1 MTVALINRWPAERGV
16 ERIRPLPGST
26 SRQQEGARLLEIT
39 AEGLTKDFGRV
50 RAIDDV
56 SFELRPGRVVGVL
69 GPNGSGK
76 TTLLRMLLGLVI
88 PSSGKIAIGGRRFGD
103 LAPPVAQVRAGLAAR
118 PLHPARSARAPL
130 RVRATEASLPRERV
144 EACLER
150 VGLTEAADR
159 RIGTFSLGMGQRLAP
174 PPAAQTHTQPLGLPQ

>member
-50 RAIDDV
+50 RAVDDV
-56 SFELRPGRVVGVL
+56 SFALHPGRVVGVL

-76 TTLLRMLLGLVI
+76 TTLLRMLLGLVT
-88 PSSGKIAIGGRRFGD
+88 PSRGRIGLRGRRFGE
-103 LAPPVAQVRAGLAAR
+103 LEPPVLQVGAVLEAR
-118 PLHPARSARAPL
+118 PFHPARSAGDHL
-130 RVRATEASLPRERV
+130 RVRAAEATLPIE
-144 EACLER
+144 
-150 VGLTEAADR
+150 
-159 RIGTFSLGMGQRLAP
+159 
-174 PPAAQTHTQPLGLPQ
+174 